1 VARIGIN
8 ALYLIP
14 GGVGGTE
21 IYLRELLEALARIDA
36 DNLYFIFTNRDTAAD
51 LVPRQANFLR
61 KAQPVRAKFRPARLL
76 WEQTVL
82 PLEAG
87 RYRLDVLFNPG
98 FTSPL
103 LAPCPLVTMFHDL
116 QHKRHPEYFQHLDLP
131 FWRFFL
137 WMSAHR
143 ARHLIATSQATRGD
157 LQHFYRM
164 ASKTITVIPH
174 GVGQR
179 FFALD
184 RSSTEPYLLYV
195 ATLHPHKNHERLLRA
210 YARRPRRERLMLAGM
225 AGFRAHAVRAL
236 IAELQLDGAVHVTGW
251 IPREELYELYAHA
264 SACVIPSTFEGFGMP
279 VLEALAAGIPTA
291 CSDIP
296 PLRESAGD
304 AALYFDPFDEAAIAG
319 ALDRITE
326 DERLRRTLAESG
338 PRQARSFTWERT
350 ARQTL
355 NTLLSMGRSEAPQ
368 LD

>member
-1 VARIGIN
+1 MARIGIN

-36 DNLYFIFTNRDTAAD
+36 NNLYFIFTNRETGAG
-51 LVPRQANFLR
+51 LVPDQANFHR
-61 KAQPVRAKFRPARLL
+61 KAQSVCAKFRPARIL

-82 PLEAG
+82 PLEAA

-103 LAPCPLVTMFHDL
+103 LAPCPTVTVFHDL
-116 QHKRHPEYFQHLDLP
+116 QHKRHPEYFQRLDLP
-131 FWRFFL
+131 FWRLFL
-137 WMSAHR
+137 WMAAHR
-143 ARHLIATSQATRGD
+143 SRHLIATSEATSAD
-157 LQHFYRM
+157 LQHFYRI
-164 ASKTITVIPH
+164 AAKTITVIPH
-174 GVGQR
+174 GVGER

-184 RSSTEPYLLYV
+184 RTSTEQYLLYV

-210 YARRPRRERLMLAGM
+210 YARRPRRERLVLAGM
-225 AGFRAHAVRAL
+225 AGFHAQAVRAL
-236 IAELQLDGAVHVTGW
+236 IAELQLGDAVHLTGW
-251 IPREELYELYAHA
+251 IPREEMYELYAHA

-304 AALYFDPFDEAAIAG
+304 AALYFDPFDEDAIAA

-326 DERLRRTLAESG
+326 DEGLRRTLAESG

-355 NTLLSMGRSEAPQ
+355 NTLLARE
-368 LD
+368 

>member
-14 GGVGGTE
+14 GDVGGTE
-21 IYLRELLEALARIDA
+21 IYLREFLKALARIDTN
-36 DNLYFIFTNRDTAAD
+36 NLYFIFTNRDTGAD
-51 LVPRQANFLR
+51 LVPRQANFHR
-61 KAQPVRAKFRPARLL
+61 KAQAVRAKFRPARIL

-82 PLEAG
+82 PLEAA

-103 LAPCPLVTMFHDL
+103 LAPCPSVTVFHDL
-116 QHKRHPEYFQHLDLP
+116 QHKRHPEYFQRLDLP
-131 FWRFFL
+131 FWRLFL
-137 WMSAHR
+137 WMAAHR
-143 ARHLIATSQATRGD
+143 SRHLIATSEATRAD
-157 LQHFYRM
+157 LQHFYRID
-164 ASKTITVIPH
+164 SKTITVIPH
-174 GVGQR
+174 GVGER

-184 RSSTEPYLLYV
+184 RSSIEPYLLYV

-210 YARRPRRERLMLAGM
+210 YARRPRRERLVLAGM
-225 AGFRAHAVRAL
+225 AGFHAHAVRAL
-236 IAELQLDGAVHVTGW
+236 ISELRLDDAVHVTGW
-251 IPREELYELYAHA
+251 VPREELYEFYAHA

-279 VLEALAAGIPTA
+279 VLEALASGIPTA

-296 PLRESAGD
+296 PLRDSAGD
-304 AALYFDPFDEAAIAG
+304 AALFFDPFDEDAIAA

-338 PRQARSFTWERT
+338 PPQARSFTWERT

-355 NTLLSMGRSEAPQ
+355 EILLS
-368 LD
+368 L